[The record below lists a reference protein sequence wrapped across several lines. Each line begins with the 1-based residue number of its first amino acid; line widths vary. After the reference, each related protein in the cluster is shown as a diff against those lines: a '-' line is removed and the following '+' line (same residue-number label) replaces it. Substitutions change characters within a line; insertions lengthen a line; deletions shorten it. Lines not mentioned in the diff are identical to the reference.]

1 MSKKVVLILVEGETE
16 ETLIAEFLE
25 ERFGD
30 LEIMVDVKHGD
41 VLSDWNSKF
50 SVNQT
55 KFIVSEWVREYLQE
69 MKFLASDLLAVF
81 QLTDTDGCFIP
92 SDQVVVDEQYGKD
105 NYYCDDSICVGSSSK
120 KTLIEERNDKKSQRI
135 DILNTY
141 HQLHLKKSK
150 IIYKIFYFST
160 NLEHVLWDERNE
172 DKANKLH
179 KLDTFI
185 DTPGQTIEA
194 LLAQYFTVSDGES
207 TVDVYTNS
215 WNHIK
220 EGVNSLARQTNIPLL
235 VNFLEEESLARV
247 SGSAT

>member
-25 ERFGD
+25 EKFSN

-50 SVNQT
+50 AVNQT
-55 KFIVSEWVREYLQE
+55 KHIVANSVKGYLE
-69 MKFLASDLLAVF
+69 ETKFLPTDILAVF

-92 SDQVVVDEQYGKD
+92 NENIVVDERYGDEK
-105 NYYCDDSICVGSSSK
+105 YYCDDSIFVGNISK
-120 KTLIEERNDKKSQRI
+120 KSLIEKRNDKKSQRI
-135 DILNTY
+135 NILNNY
-141 HQLHLKKSK
+141 HQLNLKGSK

-172 DKANKLH
+172 VQSEKIN

-185 DTPGQTIEA
+185 DSSQQTIEQI
-194 LLAQYFTVSDGES
+194 LSEYFLELEDDS
-207 TVDVYTNS
+207 TLEVYNNS

-220 EGVNSLARQTNIPLL
+220 EGVNSLARSTNIPLL
-235 VNFLEEESLARV
+235 VSFLEEES
-247 SGSAT
+247 